1 MKLGIAA
8 LILGS
13 AAAFAPTNT
22 GKGASV
28 LSMTATGT
36 ETYTFTKSE
45 EIFKEAQEVSFH
57 LWSEAKKTKF
67 VLSCSR
73 GTEAMA
79 HSGKSRETCLCWR
92 LRAEELTAVV
102 CQLTA

>member
-8 LILGS
+8 LIIGS
-13 AAAFAPTNT
+13 AAAFAPANT

-45 EIFKEAQEVSFH
+45 EIFKEAQDVSFG
-57 LWSEAKKTKF
+57 LVTS
-67 VLSCSR
+67 
-73 GTEAMA
+73 
-79 HSGKSRETCLCWR
+79 
-92 LRAEELTAVV
+92 
-102 CQLTA
+102 

>member
-13 AAAFAPTNT
+13 AAAFAPANT

-28 LSMTATGT
+28 HAMTATGT

-45 EIFKEAQEVSFH
+45 EIFKEAQEVSFR
-57 LWSEAKKTKF
+57 LWGKENNNSL
-67 VLSCSR
+67 VLAAR
-73 GTEAMA
+73 NGGDGA
-79 HSGKSRETCLCWR
+79 R
-92 LRAEELTAVV
+92 LKG
-102 CQLTA
+102 

>member
-13 AAAFAPTNT
+13 AAAFAPANT

-57 LWSEAKKTKF
+57 YLWSEAKKTKF
-67 VLSCSR
+67 VWSCSR

-79 HSGKSRETCLCWR
+79 YSGKSRETFRVRDFGRKNLR
-92 LRAEELTAVV
+92 L
-102 CQLTA
+102 

>member
-13 AAAFAPTNT
+13 AAAFAPANT

-28 LSMTATGT
+28 LAMTATGT
-36 ETYTFTKSE
+36 ETCTFTKSE

-57 LWSEAKKTKF
+57 LSVEAKKTTYISL
-67 VLSCSR
+67 VLLAR
-73 GTEAMA
+73 NGGDGA
-79 HSGKSRETCLCWR
+79 R
-92 LRAEELTAVV
+92 LKG
-102 CQLTA
+102 

>member
-13 AAAFAPTNT
+13 AAAFAPANT
-22 GKGASV
+22 AGGASA

-45 EIFKEAQEVSFH
+45 EIFKEAQDVSFG
-57 LWSEAKKTKF
+57 LVTS
-67 VLSCSR
+67 
-73 GTEAMA
+73 
-79 HSGKSRETCLCWR
+79 
-92 LRAEELTAVV
+92 
-102 CQLTA
+102 

>member
-13 AAAFAPTNT
+13 AAAFAPANT

-28 LSMTATGT
+28 LAMTATGT

-57 LWSEAKKTKF
+57 PSVEAKKNDMHLTGL
-67 VLSCSR
+67 VGEEWRRWRSVEGLN
-73 GTEAMA
+73 GTICASIFEW
-79 HSGKSRETCLCWR
+79 KI
-92 LRAEELTAVV
+92 
-102 CQLTA
+102 

>member
-45 EIFKEAQEVSFH
+45 EIFKEAQDVSFG
-57 LWSEAKKTKF
+57 LVTS
-67 VLSCSR
+67 
-73 GTEAMA
+73 
-79 HSGKSRETCLCWR
+79 
-92 LRAEELTAVV
+92 
-102 CQLTA
+102 